1 MSETIALILRALSTV
16 AGLTDVFGK
25 GAEKL
30 QPVLNTLASFAELPA
45 ETRADQEALLAQV
58 KTWIAEN
65 RGPTDAELDAFK
77 ATRDDLDAKLRA
89 AREALGTGNTGG
101 L

>member
-1 MSETIALILRALSTV
+1 MIPETLAMILRSLSAL

-25 GAEKL
+25 DAARL
-30 QPVLNTLASFAELPA
+30 QPVLNVVAGFAELPA
-45 ETRADQEALLAQV
+45 ETKADQEALLEQV
-58 KTWIAEN
+58 KTWVAEN

-77 ATRDDLDAKLRA
+77 VSRDALDAQLRA
-89 AREALGTGNTGG
+89 ARAAVDNTGG

>member
-16 AGLTDVFGK
+16 AGLSDVFGK
-25 GAEKL
+25 DAVKL

-45 ETRADQEALLAQV
+45 ETKADQEALLAQV

-77 ATRDDLDAKLRA
+77 ASRDDLDAKLRA
-89 AREALGTGNTGG
+89 ARANLPNGG

>member
-1 MSETIALILRALSTV
+1 MIPETIGLILRTLAQV

-25 GAEKL
+25 DAARL
-30 QPVLNTLASFAELPA
+30 SPVLNTLASFAELPA
-45 ETRADQEALLAQV
+45 ETKADQEALLAQV
-58 KTWIAEN
+58 KTWVAEN

-77 ATRDDLDAKLRA
+77 AARDDMDAKLRA
-89 AREALGTGNTGG
+89 ARANLGDNTGG